1 MTTPD
6 TTRAALHGQLDALLS
21 PAPVAPAAGG
31 SVVPVAGAGSL
42 VDELQ
47 GVLDTTAAARRA
59 LAARSDQAGASL
71 SEAGSYD
78 ADLYESDGDSTMYD
92 PPMEADPL
100 GLEFRMAELRE
111 AIDARMA
118 PRQVAPVDP
127 HAEGR
132 AVRLTVSTPVRFD
145 PVIAKLA

>member
-1 MTTPD
+1 MTTPN
-6 TTRAALHGQLDALLS
+6 TTRTALYGQLDALLS
-21 PAPVAPAAGG
+21 PTPTVAPEPPAAGQADTG
-31 SVVPVAGAGSL
+31 SVVDA
-42 VDELQ
+42 LQ
-47 GVLDTTAAARRA
+47 GVLDASATARRA

-71 SEAGSYD
+71 SEAGAYD

-100 GLEFRMAELRE
+100 GLEFRMTELRE

-132 AVRLTVSTPVRFD
+132 AVRLTEAHRQIEAILGS
-145 PVIAKLA
+145 

>member
-21 PAPVAPAAGG
+21 PTPTVAPAAGG
-31 SVVPVAGAGSL
+31 SVAPAAGAGSL

-47 GVLDTTAAARRA
+47 GVLNATAAARRA

-100 GLEFRMAELRE
+100 GLELRMAELRE

-132 AVRLTVSTPVRFD
+132 AVRLTEAHRRID
-145 PVIAKLA
+145 EILG

>member
-1 MTTPD
+1 MTTTNRP
-6 TTRAALHGQLDALLS
+6 TPATATKLHGQLDDMLTPHRAH
-21 PAPVAPAAGG
+21 APEPPAAGQ
-31 SVVPVAGAGSL
+31 VDTGSL
-42 VDELQ
+42 VEALQ
-47 GVLDTTAAARRA
+47 GVLDASVAARRA

-71 SEAGSYD
+71 SEAGAYD

-100 GLEFRMAELRE
+100 GLEFRMTELRE

-132 AVRLTVSTPVRFD
+132 AVRLTEAHRQIEAILGS
-145 PVIAKLA
+145 